1 VSTPSLKGQLTAIRV
16 AKPADL
22 IIRQIRNLIA
32 DGTLKPGDRL
42 PSERELAQQF
52 AIGRGYV
59 REALRKLEFYGVL
72 QTFPQSGTEVASL
85 GRAALEQLISNL
97 LALDRD
103 DLRALTETRN
113 VLEMSAAQLAAERAT
128 PSGIAN
134 VRAALDAY
142 KAEIDAGRPGIEED
156 HLFHLSIANAAQ
168 NPIMASL
175 IGLITPDVIRLNHAA
190 RACEGGRAQ
199 QALLE
204 HEQLFEAIARHDVAA
219 AVQAMGEHMRMTR
232 QQYAG
237 VEAPRRAAVR
247 ARVRGTRRH

>member
-1 VSTPSLKGQLTAIRV
+1 MSSRSLKGQLTAIRV

-22 IIRQIRNLIA
+22 IMRQIRNLIA
-32 DGTLKPGDRL
+32 DGALKPGDRL

-72 QTFPQSGTEVASL
+72 QTFPQSGTVVASL

-113 VLEMSAAQLAAERAT
+113 VLEMSAAQLAADRAS

-134 VRAALDAY
+134 IRAALEAY
-142 KAEIDAGRPGIEED
+142 RAEVQAGRSGIEED
-156 HLFHLSIANAAQ
+156 HLFHLAIANAAG

-199 QALLE
+199 QALRE
-204 HEQLFEAIARHDVAA
+204 HEQLFDAIARRDVAA

-232 QQYAG
+232 QQYANT
-237 VEAPRRAAVR
+237 
-247 ARVRGTRRH
+247 ARQRGATARTRDARQR